1 MVTRN
6 YHQNRD
12 QNNYSDAEKLEM
24 IQEYPTTDISMNK
37 IISKYRIGDNTMSGW
52 MRTFGRPMQIAIS
65 SVEFM
70 QKNENVKKSKDI
82 KTRET
87 QIKELQEEL
96 DREKLKTLSLNTMID
111 VAEENLKIEIR
122 KKAGVKR

>member
-1 MVTRN
+1 
-6 YHQNRD
+6 
-12 QNNYSDAEKLEM
+12 
-24 IQEYPTTDISMNK
+24 
-37 IISKYRIGDNTMSGW
+37 
-52 MRTFGRPMQIAIS
+52 
-65 SVEFM
+65 M

-82 KTRET
+82 KTLET

>member
-6 YHQNRD
+6 YPKNRV
-12 QNNYSDAEKLEM
+12 QNNYSYEEKLGM
-24 IQEYPTTDISMNK
+24 IQEYLTTDISMNK
-37 IISKYRIGDNTMSGW
+37 ISRKYRIGYHTMSGW
-52 MRTFGRPMQIAIS
+52 MRTFGIPMPIAVS

-82 KTRET
+82 KTLET